1 MAYSKNLFQA
11 LNSTWQAIGSDVMG
25 AVACSGEDI
34 DNESAVESCFD
45 ADHVVVYGGPNGAAA
60 QLEFRERIKEIGY
73 RPALLEVVKQLRFS
87 LV

>member
-1 MAYSKNLFQA
+1 MAYSKTLFQA
-11 LNSTWQAIGSDVMG
+11 VNRTWQAIGSDVM
-25 AVACSGEDI
+25 ACTGEDI

-45 ADHVVVYGGPNGAAA
+45 ADHVVTYGGSNGVAA

-73 RPALLEVVKQLRFS
+73 RPALMEVVNQLQFP